1 MQKYF
6 IPSLLFFVLAGV
18 FGSILRLAFIWEL
31 PFSEYRHF
39 LQAHSH
45 TAMLGWIYLALT
57 VALHKVFL
65 PADAPDKFYHRLSL
79 LAILAVFGMS
89 ISFVLWGYAPFSI
102 AFTTGHLL
110 ISYAFCWRFWG
121 DLKKFGLSGFSTLLA
136 KTAMIFMVLS
146 TLGVWLLGPV
156 MFLMRHSALYYALVQ
171 FFLHFQFNGWFL
183 FGVAALF
190 FRLLE
195 QIGIQG
201 HPRYLRYFYYLLVG
215 GTLLTFA
222 LAVAWS
228 TPKWWIY
235 LLNSVGATLQ
245 LAAFVFLIL
254 GLKNIVP
261 RLKPHLDYRYFILFR
276 VSLVVI
282 VLKGIIQSVVV
293 LPFMAKI
300 AYTIRNYVM
309 GFIHLLMLAGI
320 SLFLIGY
327 GYHHHFIRLHS
338 TWSPKGMF
346 FLLSGII
353 LTELILFVQ
362 GTMLWIGWGFLP
374 CYYYLIFLASLCIPI
389 GVAVLIVAHFRKD

>member
-1 MQKYF
+1 MQRYF
-6 IPSLLFFVLAGV
+6 IVALVFFILAGV

-39 LQAHSH
+39 MQAHSH

-57 VALHKVFL
+57 TSLHTVFVKST
-65 PADAPDKFYHRLSL
+65 ADSKLYGRLAW
-79 LAILAVFGMS
+79 LATLAVVGMS
-89 ISFVLWGYAPFSI
+89 VSFVIWGYGPVSI
-102 AFTTGHLL
+102 LFTSIHLF
-110 ISYAFCWRFWG
+110 ISYVFCWRFWH
-121 DLKKFGLSGFSTLLA
+121 DLRGESGFATRLA
-136 KTAMIFMVLS
+136 RTAVLFMLFS

-195 QIGIQG
+195 NSSISG
-201 HPRYLRYFYYLLVG
+201 HPRYLNYFYWLLCS
-215 GTLLTFA
+215 GTVLTYA

-235 LLNSVGATLQ
+235 LTNSIGATLQ
-245 LAAFVFLIL
+245 LLAFVFLIRS
-254 GLKNIVP
+254 LKNIVP
-261 RLKPHLDYRYFILFR
+261 RLKPHIDFRYFILFR

-282 VLKGIIQSVVV
+282 VLKGIIQAVVI

-327 GYHHHFIRLHS
+327 AYHHHFIRLHDR
-338 TWSPKGMF
+338 WSPLGMF
-346 FLLSGII
+346 FVLAGILSS
-353 LTELILFVQ
+353 EAVLFLQ

-374 CYYYLIFLASLCIPI
+374 AYYFLIFFCSVLIPLGISL
-389 GVAVLIVAHFRKD
+389 LIVAHYRRT